1 MNFAEY
7 VEAVSGRKLANYQK
21 EMLEKYEKFP
31 RGAVV
36 LMTPRGPIIVDLK
49 KKERKHAHKGYSI
62 KRIMIDETVRENK
75 EG

>member
-1 MNFAEY
+1 MKFAEY

-21 EMLEKYEKFP
+21 EILEKYEKFP

-36 LMTPRGPIIVDLK
+36 LMTPRGPIIVDPK
-49 KKERKHAHKGYSI
+49 KKENKHAHKGYSA
-62 KRIMIDETVRENK
+62 KRIIVDETVRESK

>member
-1 MNFAEY
+1 MNFPEY

-36 LMTPRGPIIVDLK
+36 LMTPRGPIIVDPK
-49 KKERKHAHKGYSI
+49 KKESSRACRGYSTNVCL
-62 KRIMIDETVRENK
+62 IDEFR
-75 EG
+75 